1 MKQNNIKNIYRGD
14 IIWVD
19 LGEFPGSHR
28 QSGKRPC
35 LVVSTDKGNGPVY
48 TVMPGTSKQE
58 KKAFPVH
65 VTVFQKDVFGR
76 LGKTTVF
83 MAEQLVTID
92 DRQILMKAGH
102 IPENLLDYEETPGAS
117 EVINKWVDEG
127 HEVFV
132 VTGRPFDSY
141 EPSRRWLDE
150 HHLNRL
156 PIYFVDKYGREMFKQ
171 DHTYNLTLEELYCMH
186 FDFAIEDSPAA
197 FEHVQHFKD
206 CKVAVY
212 DRPWNKQV
220 EFPDESFVR
229 CLDWKE
235 IDRLWQQ
242 QVAFQTADLSI

>member
-1 MKQNNIKNIYRGD
+1 M
-14 IIWVD
+14 
-19 LGEFPGSHR
+19 S
-28 QSGKRPC
+28 S
-35 LVVSTDKGNGPVY
+35 
-48 TVMPGTSKQE
+48 E
-58 KKAFPVH
+58 KKNNDYLLEVEHLKQYFPVH
-65 VTVFQKDVFGR
+65 QGFSTIPLKAVDDISFAIRPGETLGLVGESGC
-76 LGKTTVF
+76 GKTTVGRTLLRLYQPTAGKITF
-83 MAEQLVTID
+83 DGNVLFDSGEQYD
-92 DRQILMKAGH
+92 ELMKVGH

-150 HHLNRL
+150 HHLNRI

-229 CLDWKE
+229 CLDWQE

-242 QVAFQTADLSI
+242 QAAFQIADLSI

>member
-1 MKQNNIKNIYRGD
+1 MPYRE
-14 IIWVD
+14 VQFFNLQKSFD
-19 LGEFPGSHR
+19 LSGE
-28 QSGKRPC
+28 QY
-35 LVVSTDKGNGPVY
+35 D
-48 TVMPGTSKQE
+48 E
-58 KKAFPVH
+58 
-65 VTVFQKDVFGR
+65 
-76 LGKTTVF
+76 
-83 MAEQLVTID
+83 
-92 DRQILMKAGH
+92 LMKAGH

-150 HHLNRL
+150 HHLNRI

>member
-1 MKQNNIKNIYRGD
+1 MSFIIFAVPLPLVIQQNVHTK
-14 IIWVD
+14 IIP
-19 LGEFPGSHR
+19 F
-28 QSGKRPC
+28 
-35 LVVSTDKGNGPVY
+35 
-48 TVMPGTSKQE
+48 
-58 KKAFPVH
+58 
-65 VTVFQKDVFGR
+65 
-76 LGKTTVF
+76 
-83 MAEQLVTID
+83 TID
-92 DRQILMKAGH
+92 VPYREVQFFNLQKSFDLSGEQYDELMKAGH

-235 IDRLWQQ
+235 IDRLWRHQILLIKALVYQ
-242 QVAFQTADLSI
+242 YSELYLHFPNGILPVSSP

>member
-1 MKQNNIKNIYRGD
+1 MKIYIDFDDVICETAKYFTKIAKELFNIDVPYRE
-14 IIWVD
+14 VQFFNLQKSFD
-19 LGEFPGSHR
+19 LSGE
-28 QSGKRPC
+28 QY
-35 LVVSTDKGNGPVY
+35 D
-48 TVMPGTSKQE
+48 E
-58 KKAFPVH
+58 
-65 VTVFQKDVFGR
+65 
-76 LGKTTVF
+76 
-83 MAEQLVTID
+83 
-92 DRQILMKAGH
+92 LMKAGH

-229 CLDWKE
+229 CLDWK
-235 IDRLWQQ
+235 IDYGNSRLLFRLQIYRYDKDDGGDRC
-242 QVAFQTADLSI
+242 FGILADMDFIIICTYEKDGENPELLIYKKR

>member
-1 MKQNNIKNIYRGD
+1 MKIYIDFDDVICETAKYFTKIAKELFNIDVPYRE
-14 IIWVD
+14 VQFFNLQKSFD
-19 LGEFPGSHR
+19 LSGE
-28 QSGKRPC
+28 QY
-35 LVVSTDKGNGPVY
+35 D
-48 TVMPGTSKQE
+48 E
-58 KKAFPVH
+58 
-65 VTVFQKDVFGR
+65 
-76 LGKTTVF
+76 
-83 MAEQLVTID
+83 
-92 DRQILMKAGH
+92 LMKAGH

-117 EVINKWVDEG
+117 EVINKWVD
-127 HEVFV
+127 
-132 VTGRPFDSY
+132 
-141 EPSRRWLDE
+141 
-150 HHLNRL
+150 
-156 PIYFVDKYGREMFKQ
+156 KYGREMCKQ

>member
-1 MKQNNIKNIYRGD
+1 
-14 IIWVD
+14 
-19 LGEFPGSHR
+19 
-28 QSGKRPC
+28 
-35 LVVSTDKGNGPVY
+35 
-48 TVMPGTSKQE
+48 
-58 KKAFPVH
+58 
-65 VTVFQKDVFGR
+65 
-76 LGKTTVF
+76 
-83 MAEQLVTID
+83 
-92 DRQILMKAGH
+92 MKAGH

-171 DHTYNLTLEELYCMH
+171 DHAYNLTLEELYCMH

>member
-1 MKQNNIKNIYRGD
+1 MKIYIDFDDVICETAKYFTKIAKELFNIDVPYRE
-14 IIWVD
+14 VQFFNLQKSFD
-19 LGEFPGSHR
+19 LSGE
-28 QSGKRPC
+28 QY
-35 LVVSTDKGNGPVY
+35 D
-48 TVMPGTSKQE
+48 E
-58 KKAFPVH
+58 
-65 VTVFQKDVFGR
+65 
-76 LGKTTVF
+76 
-83 MAEQLVTID
+83 
-92 DRQILMKAGH
+92 LMKAGH

-127 HEVFV
+127 H
-132 VTGRPFDSY
+132 
-141 EPSRRWLDE
+141 
-150 HHLNRL
+150 
-156 PIYFVDKYGREMFKQ
+156 EMFKQ